1 MKRNFLTYIFL
12 CILFLGSAACQD
24 DLLYNGGEIGEG
36 ESLVS
41 ATVKFKNLTPAL
53 NGNTRTA
60 GDIIKQIYSLHV
72 VLYNEKGKLLKIYE
86 LQETTNGTL
95 EEGEY
100 KLTDADRKGA
110 TNTET
115 IGDEKKDFPS
125 AETST
130 PHAEIKLKIPYGRY
144 MMYAV
149 ANISDLNNNEKYAES
164 IQTAEGLKS
173 ISLEWQEYTP
183 TGEEEEAK
191 KYPNNQMF
199 GHFTVTG
206 SVQEGEEVV
215 INNKSMK
222 LHAWLR
228 RAASKVTIA
237 YDGSDLH
244 ENVYIYLKSVTIK
257 DIPTECY
264 LGKESTINMDPNDD
278 IENYGKLIDGE
289 SITYATG
296 KNYYEHWP
304 ARITKGKPY
313 YYIDGK
319 KQGVS
324 VLKDEYNADKQ
335 GYAKLA
341 HGETNEALFFY
352 ENMQGTGKDKRQDAT
367 GPDGTPDGE
376 LDAPGL
382 NNKPGDQYYKDQK
395 PYGTYIE
402 VKAYYV
408 SNADG
413 HVGNGDI
420 TYRFML
426 GKDIYKDYNAERN
439 HHYKLTLKFNK
450 YANDVDWHI
459 EYEEPEPGIEVP
471 NPYYISYLYNHS
483 MMLPLKIRTGG
494 KKIKEIEARI
504 VDNRWA
510 PNNPNEGFTY
520 YRDMDLEYQNMH
532 NGFLSLRK
540 TKDLNI
546 VPPGDSDKFSY
557 NKAYYEKE
565 KKGERT
571 YIEKA
576 EDMPLCN
583 ESKEYDSDEDNGH
596 GQYVIRNEGDSVYH
610 LQLPMYTRAK
620 QLVKETGYT
629 GNNPYVAYQRKA
641 EVKIVV
647 TFTDGTKIS
656 TDNYDFDGT
665 PVTNSG
671 ENKKNPIIYQVR
683 RIVNPKGVW
692 RSHDRTD
699 KFHVQLTRL
708 PMENATRFETFTSEG
723 PWKAYIYCGTEDF
736 ISLSNNNDN
745 TTLRANEVGGE
756 TGSIIDFTI
765 NFNGTCASDKN
776 RYAIIRVEYHNY
788 TCYHLIFVRQGDA
801 PDDLFNGTGTKWH
814 AYNLRTKSTETSSP
828 LEEGSLFKFNNF
840 EDPID
845 AMSNKNNETYWIN
858 VSPNS
863 FKDAANDDLTIATDA
878 PEEKRTKKWDNI
890 TPCDLNP
897 WEVDDFQFAGLRLS
911 NARIASYK
919 DFYAL
924 YSGENIAEGYG
935 VLYGNDSQNTLY
947 DITEAYGYDYT
958 QTNRG
963 MRGCFV
969 YNTTNGKNLFFPIG
983 ASGYGHRKHTDNGKD
998 SDKTKWEGVLRYSGY
1013 QNGFYP
1019 TANSVQA
1026 PLFYDIYMRPGAVYW
1041 LNQYTR
1047 YPSPTPP
1054 NLSATVIRDD
1064 WQALIAWDFNYFT
1077 FDFYPYSSSAA
1088 QKGKN
1093 ACFIRCVEDK
1103 PTTTR

>member
-72 VLYNEKGKLLKIYE
+72 VLYNEKGKLLKIYK

-257 DIPTECY
+257 DIPTVCY
-264 LGKESTINMDPNDD
+264 LGKENTITRKNEESEGYGGL
-278 IENYGKLIDGE
+278 IEEGE
-289 SITYATG
+289 SIEYATG
-296 KNYYEHWP
+296 KNYDEHWP

-313 YYIDGK
+313 YYYTDK
-319 KQGVS
+319 EGVS
-324 VLKDEYNADKQ
+324 VPNNDYNTDEQKKEKAV
-335 GYAKLA
+335 LA
-341 HGETNEALFFY
+341 HAEKNQALFFY
-352 ENMQGTGKDKRQDAT
+352 ENMQGTGKDKQQDA
-367 GPDGTPDGE
+367 DGDKE

-382 NNKPGDQYYKDQK
+382 NNKPDDEFYKDQK

-408 SNADG
+408 SNAEG
-413 HVGNGDI
+413 RVGNGDI

-459 EYEEPEPGIEVP
+459 EYEEPKPGIEVP
-471 NPYYISYLYNHS
+471 NPYYISYLYNRT
-483 MMLPLKIRTGG
+483 MNLPIKINTGG
-494 KKIKEIEARI
+494 GELMTLKAKIIT
-504 VDNRWA
+504 NNWA
-510 PNNPNEGFTY
+510 PKDAYTGNADQLDYAYWYDYDVTSQAGFDYGNHPNDNTN
-520 YRDMDLEYQNMH
+520 QPW

-540 TKDLNI
+540 TTATVLTQNETLHDPENGVIWLGEKK
-546 VPPGDSDKFSY
+546 G
-557 NKAYYEKE
+557 NKEYYEE
-565 KKGERT
+565 NRRGERT
-571 YIEKA
+571 YMENKEVNTNENTDSEGKFTIGKPVGEGNEQNITA
-576 EDMPLCN
+576 HIPL
-583 ESKEYDSDEDNGH
+583 
-596 GQYVIRNEGDSVYH
+596 
-610 LQLPMYTRAK
+610 YTRAK
-620 QLVKETGYT
+620 QMIISTGYT
-629 GNNPYVAYQRKA
+629 GNNPYVAYRRRATVEIQA
-641 EVKIVV
+641 EIRLAGR
-647 TFTDGTKIS
+647 D
-656 TDNYDFDGT
+656 
-665 PVTNSG
+665 
-671 ENKKNPIIYQVR
+671 ENTVLRETVEIYQVR
-683 RIVNPKGVW
+683 RIVNPKGIY
-692 RSHDRTD
+692 RSWNETTP
-699 KFHVQLTRL
+699 FHVTLMRL
-708 PMENATRFETFTSEG
+708 PRENSTTFEPFTSEG
-723 PWKAYIYCGTEDF
+723 PWRAEVVEGGDNMIT
-736 ISLSNNNDN
+736 LSQ
-745 TTLRANEVGGE
+745 TSGE
-756 TGSIIDFTI
+756 TGTPIDFDV
-765 NFNGTCASDKN
+765 NFNGQCPNKDVS
-776 RYAIIRVEYHNY
+776 RFAIIRIDYHNY
-788 TCYHLIFVRQGDA
+788 TCQHLIFVRQGDA
-801 PDDLFNGTGTKWH
+801 PVSLVTNGTKWH
-814 AYNLRTKSTETSSP
+814 TYNLVTDSKEATSP
-828 LEEGSLFKFNNF
+828 LDEGSLFKYGNL
-840 EDPID
+840 EDAI
-845 AMSNKNNETYWIN
+845 AASNQVNYEIPWIN
-858 VSPNS
+858 VKPES
-863 FKDAANDDLTIATDA
+863 FKIFGGNWWPYSNPNLTLATGREQKQWKDIASQ
-878 PEEKRTKKWDNI
+878 
-890 TPCDLNP
+890 TPSATTQWN
-897 WEVDDFQFAGLRLS
+897 LS
-911 NARIASYK
+911 LSPHVRIAQYNDFKALFDNK
-919 DFYAL
+919 DI
-924 YSGENIAEGYG
+924 EQGYG
-935 VLYGNDSQNTLY
+935 VLYGDEATTTAT
-947 DITEAYGYDYT
+947 DIAQVYGYMADGP
-958 QTNRG
+958 QKNTNGCG

-969 YNTTNGKNLFFPIG
+969 YNKTNSKSIFLPIG
-983 ASGYGHRKHTDNGKD
+983 ASGYGHRRRAGASTAPEPGGR
-998 SDKTKWEGVLRYSGY
+998 SGILRYSSGR
-1013 QNGFYP
+1013 FERYP
-1019 TANSVQA
+1019 DPNLKDR
-1026 PLFYDIYMRPGAVYW
+1026 PLFYDLYMRPGAIYW
-1041 LNQYTR
+1041 LSGYDM
-1047 YPSPTPP
+1047 
-1054 NLSATVIRDD
+1054 ATDADSHTAPAIG
-1064 WQALIAWDFNYFT
+1064 WDINYFT
-1077 FDFYPYSSSAA
+1077 FDFNFIHEVNLYNTSSN
-1088 QKGKN
+1088 GTD
-1093 ACFIRCVEDK
+1093 ACFIRCVED
-1103 PTTTR
+1103 